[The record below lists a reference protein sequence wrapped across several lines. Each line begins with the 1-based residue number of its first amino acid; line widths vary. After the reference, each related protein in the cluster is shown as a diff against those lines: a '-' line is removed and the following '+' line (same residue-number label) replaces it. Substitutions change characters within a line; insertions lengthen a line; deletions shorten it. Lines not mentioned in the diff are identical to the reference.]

1 MRKRKILNTSFE
13 QDKWIEKKRYDKKA
27 GEILNSGSETFLEES
42 LQQVNNLMLAPLE
55 KYYEIISHNVNSK
68 MRILELGAGTGVHT
82 RVAIETGAEIT
93 CVDISGISLQVLEQ
107 RFQNKVNT
115 IECSMTTIPLEDSI
129 FDYILC
135 AGSLSYVSLDDLL
148 PEVTRLLKTGGSLI
162 FVDSL
167 GHNPVYRLNRF
178 LRYFKGQRSYS
189 TLINMPKMATINKIS
204 KHFEVKNEFY
214 FGSYLWFIL
223 PLSILIPQKILQSI
237 NENLERI
244 FPSKKNAFKFVLHC
258 QSLK

>member
-1 MRKRKILNTSFE
+1 MRKRNILNTSFE
-13 QDKWIEKKRYDKKA
+13 QDKWIEKKRYDSKA
-27 GEILNSGSETFLEES
+27 EEILNSGSETFLEEG
-42 LQQVNNLMLAPLE
+42 LQQVNNLMLPPLE
-55 KYYEIISHNVNSK
+55 KYYEIISNNVNSK

-107 RFQNKVNT
+107 RFHNKVNT

-135 AGSLSYVSLDDLL
+135 AGSLSYVSLDNLL
-148 PEVTRLLKTGGSLI
+148 PEVTRLLKTSGSLI

-178 LRYFKGQRSYS
+178 IRYLKGQRSYS
-189 TLINMPKMATINKIS
+189 TLINMPKMATISKIS
-204 KHFEVKNEFY
+204 KHFEVKTEFY

-223 PLSILIPQKILQSI
+223 PLSILVPQKILQSI

-244 FPSKKNAFKFVLHC
+244 FPPKKNAFKFVLHC